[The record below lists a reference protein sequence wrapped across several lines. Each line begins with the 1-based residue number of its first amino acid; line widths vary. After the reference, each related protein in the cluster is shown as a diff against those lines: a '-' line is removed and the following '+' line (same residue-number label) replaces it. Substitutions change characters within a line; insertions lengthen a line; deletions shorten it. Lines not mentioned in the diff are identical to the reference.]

1 MVGGQRVNDTAPITP
16 QAEASDPRVSAW
28 VSANAGSGKTT
39 VLVRRVIRLLLEGV
53 PPGRILCLTYT
64 KAAAAHMANKVL
76 KELSAWV
83 RLDDEALNKAIAAI
97 ESMPPDAA
105 RRARARRLF
114 AAALETP
121 GGLKVQTIHAF
132 CDRVLHMF
140 PVEAEVPAGF
150 EVLDEAGER
159 DLIEK
164 ARIETLLEAGRNPDS
179 AAGRALRYCV
189 EASGDETIEQAITEC
204 LRSRAKV
211 LFGSIDRAREGI
223 LASLSLGVNDT
234 FASVSSEIFDGG
246 SLPRLEWGPSA
257 QVLIALGGNAKKTGE
272 ALALAAGTENEL
284 EAYLDVFFTAK
295 REPKADSTFGKK
307 NDLAGLDRLG
317 AWLFEERDRLVP
329 LLNKLRATQE
339 CERSCALLTL
349 AQGVVE
355 HYEKAKQR
363 RGVLDFAD
371 LVTKTVSLLERE
383 ESAWVHYKLDGGI
396 EHILVDEA
404 QDTSPEQWRIVA
416 KLAEEFFAGQ
426 GASERSRSIFV
437 VGDEKQSIFS
447 FQGAD
452 PARFDEMRHAFATQL
467 RNAGDVL
474 REPRLQRSYRSAP
487 NVLRAVDHVFSLEDA
502 RRGLS
507 ANDTQGPLHEAVRQ
521 QAPGTVEI
529 WPALKIVKE
538 AEDEDGWD
546 KPLDLPRQASAK
558 MRLAQQIAKAV
569 KHWTTGGLTVTER
582 DRNEEP
588 RPVTAG
594 DIIILVQSRGTLF
607 DAILRALKQED
618 IDVAGADRLKLTEN
632 IAVMDLMA
640 LGDALLLSQDDLSLA
655 CVLKS
660 PLFSFD
666 DDDLFALCHA
676 RKGTLLE
683 SLMTVQDRPAYARA
697 ARTILRWQE
706 QAAHLRP
713 FDFYSRVLGRD
724 GGRKKMIA
732 RLGPEAADALDEF
745 LSAALG
751 YEKMETPSL
760 QGFLRY
766 LRRAEAEVKRDLE
779 TQSPLVR
786 VMTVHGVKGLEA
798 PVVVLADTTALP
810 LANKEPRVIPL
821 HAGTDNEPVLL
832 WTASKDE
839 SSAVSREAK
848 GLVRDSRLKEYRR
861 LLYVALTRAADVLV
875 VCGALNKKQDAAEAG
890 SWYDLVSKS
899 ILADSANL
907 TEHEVPYTNDK
918 VLRWRATERVEMPQ
932 AARTTKEA
940 AETVPWLGEAA
951 APPSRD
957 TIRLRPSY
965 ARVALAPAAPAT
977 PNAFGGKRRGI
988 LLHRLLQSLPDIAAS
1003 ERNAAALR
1011 YLAQAAHDLPQ
1022 VTQEAL
1028 AAEATRVIALPDC
1041 AVLFGEGS
1049 LAEPELIAR
1058 VDAGERTIEIAARTD
1073 RLAVREDAVVI
1084 GDFKTDARVP
1094 TTLGEVSPAYV
1105 EQLAAYRAALREAF
1119 PGRPVRALLVYTAGP
1134 RVLEIPAESLDSA
1147 WSRVKTQTSRA
1158 IDESAS

>member
-1 MVGGQRVNDTAPITP
+1 
-16 QAEASDPRVSAW
+16 
-28 VSANAGSGKTT
+28 
-39 VLVRRVIRLLLEGV
+39 
-53 PPGRILCLTYT
+53 
-64 KAAAAHMANKVL
+64 
-76 KELSAWV
+76 
-83 RLDDEALNKAIAAI
+83 
-97 ESMPPDAA
+97 
-105 RRARARRLF
+105 
-114 AAALETP
+114 
-121 GGLKVQTIHAF
+121 
-132 CDRVLHMF
+132 
-140 PVEAEVPAGF
+140 
-150 EVLDEAGER
+150 
-159 DLIEK
+159 
-164 ARIETLLEAGRNPDS
+164 
-179 AAGRALRYCV
+179 
-189 EASGDETIEQAITEC
+189 
-204 LRSRAKV
+204 
-211 LFGSIDRAREGI
+211 
-223 LASLSLGVNDT
+223 
-234 FASVSSEIFDGG
+234 
-246 SLPRLEWGPSA
+246 
-257 QVLIALGGNAKKTGE
+257 
-272 ALALAAGTENEL
+272 
-284 EAYLDVFFTAK
+284 
-295 REPKADSTFGKK
+295 
-307 NDLAGLDRLG
+307 
-317 AWLFEERDRLVP
+317 
-329 LLNKLRATQE
+329 
-339 CERSCALLTL
+339 
-349 AQGVVE
+349 
-355 HYEKAKQR
+355 
-363 RGVLDFAD
+363 
-371 LVTKTVSLLERE
+371 
-383 ESAWVHYKLDGGI
+383 VHYKLDGGI

-416 KLAEEFFAGQ
+416 KLAEEFFAGH
-426 GASERSRSIFV
+426 GASGRSRSIFV

-487 NVLRAVDHVFSLEDA
+487 NVLRAVDHVFSFEEA

-529 WPALKIVKE
+529 WPALKAVKE

-618 IDVAGADRLKLTEN
+618 IDVAGADRLKLTES

-683 SLMTVQDRPAYARA
+683 SLMTVQDRPAYAQA

-890 SWYDLVSKS
+890 SWYDLVSQS

-918 VLRWRATERVEMPQ
+918 VLRWCATERVEMPQ

-940 AETVPWLGEAA
+940 AETVPWLGQAA

-1028 AAEATRVIALPDC
+1028 ATEATRVIALPDC

-1094 TTLGEVSPAYV
+1094 ATLDEVSPAYV

-1147 WSRVKTQTSRA
+1147 WRRVKTQTSLA

>member
-1 MVGGQRVNDTAPITP
+1 MSEISPLPMTP

-39 VLVRRVIRLLLEGV
+39 VLVRRVIRLLLDGV
-53 PPGRILCLTYT
+53 SPGRVLCLTYT

-83 RLDDEALNKAIAAI
+83 RLDDAALDEKIMAI
-97 ESMPPDAA
+97 ESLPPDAA

-114 AAALETP
+114 ASALETP

-164 ARIETLLEAGRNPDS
+164 ARIETLLEAGRDS
-179 AAGRALRYCV
+179 DSDAGRALRYCV

-204 LRSRAKV
+204 LRSRASV
-211 LFGSIDRAREGI
+211 LSAGMESARAAI
-223 LASLSLGVNDT
+223 LGALALDAGDSFD
-234 FASVSSEIFDGG
+234 SVSREILERG
-246 SLPRLEWGPSA
+246 SLPRQEWESSA
-257 QVLIALGGNAKKTGE
+257 QALIALGGNAKKIGE
-272 ALALAAGTENEL
+272 ALARATGGEDALR
-284 EAYLDVFFTAK
+284 AYLAVFFTAEGK
-295 REPKADSTFGKK
+295 PKADSSFGRKQ
-307 NDLAGLDRLG
+307 DLAGLSQLG
-317 AWLFEERDRLVP
+317 TWLFEERDRLAP
-329 LLNKLRATQE
+329 LLNKLWAVQE

-349 AQGVVE
+349 AKSVIE
-355 HYEKAKQR
+355 RYEKAKQR

-416 KLAEEFFAGQ
+416 RLAEEFFAGH
-426 GASERSRSIFV
+426 GATERPRSIFV

-452 PARFDEMRHAFATQL
+452 PRRFDEMRRSFAGQI

-474 REPRLQRSYRSAP
+474 REPRLRLSFRSAP
-487 NVLRAVDHVFSLEDA
+487 NVLRAVDQVFSFENA

-507 ANDTQGPLHEAVRQ
+507 ANDEQGPLHEAVRQ

-529 WPALKIVKE
+529 WPPLKAVKE
-538 AEDEDGWD
+538 TEEDGWD
-546 KPLDLPRQASAK
+546 KPLDRPRPASAK
-558 MRLAQQIAKAV
+558 MRLAQQIARAV
-569 KHWTTGGLTVTER
+569 KHWTHGGLSVTDR
-582 DRNEEP
+582 DNGEQP
-588 RPVTAG
+588 RPVTPG

-607 DAILRALKQED
+607 DAILRALKQEHVE
-618 IDVAGADRLKLTEN
+618 VAGADRLKLTEN

-640 LGDALLLSQDDLSLA
+640 LGDALLLPADDLSLA

-660 PLFSFD
+660 PLFGFD
-666 DDDLFALCHA
+666 DGDLFTLCHA
-676 RKGTLLE
+676 RNGTVLE
-683 SLMTVQDRPAYARA
+683 SLTNAQGKPAYAAA
-697 ARTILRWQE
+697 ARQLLHWQE

-745 LSAALG
+745 LSAALA
-751 YEKMETPSL
+751 YENMETPSL

-779 TQSPLVR
+779 TESSLVR

-810 LANKEPRVIPL
+810 HPTKEPRVVPL
-821 HAGTDNEPVLL
+821 HAETGGEDEESLLL

-839 SSAVSREAK
+839 SSAVSLASKERVREA
-848 GLVRDSRLKEYRR
+848 RLQEYRR

-875 VCGALNKKQDAAEAG
+875 VCGALNKNKDAADAG
-890 SWYDLVSKS
+890 SWYDLVHQS
-899 ILADSANL
+899 IGADSANV
-907 TEHEVPYTNDK
+907 TTHAVPYAEEQ
-918 VLRWRATERVEMPQ
+918 VLRWRAADLPQMPA
-932 AARTTKEA
+932 AARQTREPAQTKPWL
-940 AETVPWLGEAA
+940 AETA
-951 APPSRD
+951 APPPRGK
-957 TIRLRPSY
+957 RKLRPSFTR
-965 ARVALAPAAPAT
+965 APLGQSIRAEPRAL
-977 PNAFGGKRRGI
+977 GGKRRGI
-988 LLHRLLQSLPDIAAS
+988 LLHRLLQSLPDVPEEERVAAS
-1003 ERNAAALR
+1003 LR
-1011 YLAQAAHDLPQ
+1011 YLAQTASDLAPA
-1022 VTQEAL
+1022 TQEQL
-1028 AAEATRVIALPDC
+1028 AQEACRVIAHPDC
-1041 AVLFGEGS
+1041 AVLFGPGS
-1049 LAEPELIAR
+1049 RAEPELIAQFEA
-1058 VDAGERTIEIAARTD
+1058 DAGGIEIAARVD
-1073 RLAVREDAVVI
+1073 RLAVTDGTVTI
-1084 GDFKTDARVP
+1084 GDFKSDARAP
-1094 TTLGEVSPAYV
+1094 ETLADIPAAYI
-1105 EQLAAYRAALREAF
+1105 EQLATYRAALLAAF
-1119 PGRPVRALLVYTAGP
+1119 PGRALRALLVYTAGP

-1147 WSRVKTQTSRA
+1147 WSRVKTQTSPA
-1158 IDESAS
+1158 IDESVS